1 MQKPFLFAIV
11 ALIFGM
17 DERSSGLRQG
27 ALRMDSNLRIGIV
40 GGGFAGLYTVFF
52 IKKVLGQGPQITL
65 FDRNNYFLYTPVLHE
80 MATGTVNA
88 RHVVIPI
95 RKAVDPTG
103 VHIRSEEVNRVHLE
117 NKVVETPSGPFE
129 FDHLVL
135 APGSE
140 PNFYCF
146 PNLKENSITF
156 KTIEDAIRLRN
167 YLTGALERAVLER
180 DSEKRRNLLT
190 ITVAGGGCT
199 GVELVAEIAQFI
211 NIILRKNYPEIN
223 RSDVRIILVEAM
235 DRILPTFPRYLSN
248 IAMERLRQM
257 GVEILLNSPIQWVNK
272 EYVGFKD
279 NKLANGILVWV
290 AGVKAR
296 FLSLEP
302 EQRRDLNNRVTVNGH
317 LEIPGYQGVYL
328 IGDGAL
334 FVKNGVPLPSTAS
347 VAVQE
352 AKYVA
357 GDILLRSRRKEPPSF
372 VFRYRGDM
380 ASLGFMFGVAE
391 VYGWQF
397 KGLPAWMI
405 WKAFKLGMLPRLKNR
420 FQIVAD
426 WMITLLFKRDTSK
439 LM

>member
-1 MQKPFLFAIV
+1 MSEVQSCGRV
-11 ALIFGM
+11 
-17 DERSSGLRQG
+17 
-27 ALRMDSNLRIGIV
+27 RMDSNLRIGIV
-40 GGGFAGLYTVFF
+40 GGGFAGLYTVFSL
-52 IKKVLGQGPQITL
+52 KKSFGQGPDITL
-65 FDRNNYFLYTPVLHE
+65 FDKNNYFLYTPVLHE

-103 VHIRSEEVNRVHLE
+103 VHIRSEEVNLVKLE
-117 NKVVETPSGPFE
+117 SRAVETPSGTFE

-146 PNLKENSITF
+146 PNLRENSITF

-167 YLTGALERAVLER
+167 YLTGALEKAVLER
-180 DSEKRRNLLT
+180 DSEKRRNYLT

-211 NIILRKNYPEIN
+211 NIILRKDYPEIN

-272 EYVGFKD
+272 EYIGFKD

-296 FLSLEP
+296 FLPLDP
-302 EQRRDLNNRVTVNGH
+302 EQRRDPNNRVTVNEH

-334 FVKNGVPLPSTAS
+334 FVKNGIPLPSTAS

-357 GDILLRSRRKEPPSF
+357 QDILLHSREKESPP
-372 VFRYRGDM
+372 FRFHYRGDM

-391 VYGWQF
+391 VYGRQF

-405 WKAFKLGMLPRLKNR
+405 WKAFKLGMLPQLKNR

-426 WMITLLFKRDTSK
+426 WIITLLFKRDTSK